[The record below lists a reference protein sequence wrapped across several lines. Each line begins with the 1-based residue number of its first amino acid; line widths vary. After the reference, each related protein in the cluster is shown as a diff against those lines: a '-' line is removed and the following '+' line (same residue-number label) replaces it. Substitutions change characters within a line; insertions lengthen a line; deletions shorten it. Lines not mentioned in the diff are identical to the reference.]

1 MSRGEKLREPSLRD
15 ELLAMAA
22 RPAAAT
28 HADRLWAILDD
39 YECWPG
45 IRLVGADGEE
55 AAWLIAQLGDLGLQ
69 QRCLELLEIAVEG
82 GDAPP
87 AHLAALLDRVR
98 MAEGREQV
106 YGTQFVA
113 SSVDTLEPWPI
124 AAPETVE
131 ARRHRVGLPPLAQQ
145 QAAMNR
151 RYRS

>member
-1 MSRGEKLREPSLRD
+1 
-15 ELLAMAA
+15 MAA

-69 QRCLELLEIAVEG
+69 QRCLEQLK
-82 GDAPP
+82 
-87 AHLAALLDRVR
+87 HKTAALESRVR

-145 QAAMNR
+145 QADMNR